1 MVSDSGLLP
10 WYERLR
16 HAVPVDDVFDV
27 HTHIGSNDPDGYKCT
42 REELVGSLERVDAS
56 AFVFAMQEPGGYPP
70 ANDMVIAE
78 AEAAGG
84 RLFPLCRLDPHDS
97 PLAELRRCLDAGA
110 LGIKFHPRAERFN
123 LDHPALQDVF
133 ALADEERLPI
143 LCHAGRGIPALGRHS
158 IEVCARYPNL
168 RLILAHAGISDLAWI
183 WREAPAHPNLFFDTA
198 WWSPSDIQALFAL
211 VPPGQILM
219 ASDAPYGTPAFAA
232 TMAMRHGLQV
242 GLAPDAL
249 RGVLGGQARRLAERK
264 PPLDLGPPPGEA
276 SLSRDPLMERVY
288 SFLLSAIGQM
298 FAGVDPQETLALA
311 ALACHVRDGDP
322 HAPIYEAILA
332 LLDARASYD
341 PTGDGRPSRFTPGLH
356 LIVVAAALA
365 RTPDVPVPDEGLR
378 FRGPESGSDE
388 NRAARS

>member
-1 MVSDSGLLP
+1 M
-10 WYERLR
+10 
-16 HAVPVDDVFDV
+16 
-27 HTHIGSNDPDGYKCT
+27 
-42 REELVGSLERVDAS
+42 DAS
-56 AFVFAMQEPGGYPP
+56 AIVFAMHEPGGYPP

-84 RLFPLCRLDPHDS
+84 RLFPFCRLDPHDS

-110 LGIKFHPRAERFN
+110 RGIKFHPRAENFN
-123 LDHPALQDVF
+123 LDHPALQEVF
-133 ALADEERLPI
+133 ALAEEERLPI

-183 WREAPAHPNLFFDTA
+183 WREAPAHPNLFFDTS

-232 TMAMRHGLQV
+232 TMALRHGLQV
-242 GLAPDAL
+242 GLSPDAL
-249 RGVLGGQARRLAERK
+249 RGVLGAQARRLVERE
-264 PPLDLGPPPGEA
+264 PPLDLGPPPGDA

-298 FAGVDPQETLALA
+298 FAGVDPKETLALA
-311 ALACHVRDGDP
+311 ALACHVREGDP

-332 LLDARASYD
+332 LLDARESYD
-341 PTGDGRPSRFTPGLH
+341 PTGDGRPSRFAPGPALH
-356 LIVVAAALA
+356 RRRGGA
-365 RTPDVPVPDEGLR
+365 RPDPGRACPG
-378 FRGPESGSDE
+378 RGAGFFAPG
-388 NRAARS
+388 AG